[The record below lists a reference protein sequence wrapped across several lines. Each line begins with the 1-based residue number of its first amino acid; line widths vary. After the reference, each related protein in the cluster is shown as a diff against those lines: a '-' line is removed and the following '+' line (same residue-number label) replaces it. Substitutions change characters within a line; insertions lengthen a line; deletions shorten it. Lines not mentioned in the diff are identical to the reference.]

1 MQGSCISNRGD
12 GLEYPYPSALLR
24 STIALNDPPAKLAR
38 AGGSL
43 CKTWCFGALH
53 VIRPPQLPQ
62 PRVPMIRID
71 NISKQN
77 GHQIL
82 FIEASATLQKGEKIG
97 LVGPNG
103 AGKTTLFRMV
113 TGQEPPDEGQVSLD
127 RGITIGYFSQDVGE
141 MSGRSAVS
149 EVMDGAG
156 PVSTV
161 ANELKELEVAMGDPD
176 RADEMES
183 IIERYG
189 EVQHRFEELDGYALE
204 GRAREVL
211 AGLSFSQEM
220 MEGDVGTLSGGW
232 KMRVALARILLM
244 RPDAMLLDE
253 PSNHLD
259 LESLIWLEQFLKG
272 YEGTLLMTSH
282 DREFMNRIVT
292 KIVEIDGGSLTTY
305 SGDYEFYEAQR
316 ALSEKQQQAQ
326 FERQQ
331 AMLAKEIKFIERFKA
346 RASHAAQVQSRVKK
360 LDKIERV
367 EPPKRRQS
375 VAFDFLPAPRSGED
389 VVSLKNVQKGYGSR
403 RIYDGL
409 DFQVRRRERWAVMG
423 INGAG
428 KSTLLKL
435 VAGST
440 QPDDGT
446 VAVGGSVKMG
456 YFAQHA
462 MDLIDGE
469 LTVFESLEDSFP
481 QAGQGSL
488 RALAGC
494 FGFSGDD
501 VEKKCRVLSGGEK
514 ARLVM
519 AKMLFDPPNFLVLD
533 EPTNH
538 LDIATKEMLI
548 NALSQYEG
556 TMLFVSH
563 DRHFLAALSNRV
575 LELTP
580 EGIHQ
585 YGGGCTEDR
594 SP

>member
-1 MQGSCISNRGD
+1 
-12 GLEYPYPSALLR
+12 
-24 STIALNDPPAKLAR
+24 
-38 AGGSL
+38 
-43 CKTWCFGALH
+43 
-53 VIRPPQLPQ
+53 
-62 PRVPMIRID
+62 MIRLD

-77 GHQIL
+77 GHQLL
-82 FIEASATLQKGEKIG
+82 FIEASAVLLKGEKAG

-103 AGKTTLFRMV
+103 AGKTTLFRMI
-113 TGQEPPDEGQVSLD
+113 TGQELPDEGQVSTD

-141 MSGRSAVS
+141 MAGRSAVA

-156 PVSTV
+156 PVAAVS
-161 ANELKELEVAMGDPD
+161 AELKELEHALGDPEQ
-176 RADEMES
+176 ADQMES
-183 IIERYG
+183 ILERYG

-220 MEGDVGTLSGGW
+220 MDGDVGNLSGGW

-244 RPDAMLLDE
+244 RPDVMLLDE

-272 YEGTLLMTSH
+272 YEGALMMTSH
-282 DREFMNRIVT
+282 DREFMNRIVN

-316 ALSEKQQQAQ
+316 ALTEKQQQAQ

-389 VVSLKNVQKGYGSR
+389 VVSLKRVQKGYGSR

-435 VAGST
+435 VAGAT
-440 QPDDGT
+440 TPDDGS

-469 LTVFESLEDSFP
+469 LTVFESLEHWFP

-501 VEKKCRVLSGGEK
+501 VEKRCRVLSGGEK

-548 NALSQYEG
+548 TALSQYEG

-585 YGGGCTEDR
+585 YGGGYTEYVAR
-594 SP
+594 TGHEAPGLHS

>member
-1 MQGSCISNRGD
+1 
-12 GLEYPYPSALLR
+12 
-24 STIALNDPPAKLAR
+24 
-38 AGGSL
+38 
-43 CKTWCFGALH
+43 
-53 VIRPPQLPQ
+53 
-62 PRVPMIRID
+62 MIRLD
-71 NISKQN
+71 NVSKQI

-82 FIEASATLQKGEKIG
+82 FIEASAALQKGEKIG

-103 AGKTTLFRMV
+103 AGKTTLFRMI
-113 TGQEPPDEGQVSLD
+113 TGQEQPDEGQVAVD
-127 RGITIGYFSQDVGE
+127 RGVTIGYFSQDVGE
-141 MSGRSAVS
+141 MSGRSAVA

-156 PVSTV
+156 PVSAV
-161 ANELKELEVAMGDPD
+161 ASELKELEAAMADPD
-176 RADEMES
+176 RADEMEN
-183 IIERYG
+183 IIHRYG
-189 EVQHRFEELDGYALE
+189 EVQARFEELDGYALE

-220 MEGDVGTLSGGW
+220 MDGDVGALSGGW

-259 LESLIWLEQFLKG
+259 LESLIWLEQFLRG
-272 YEGTLLMTSH
+272 YEGGLLMTSH
-282 DREFMNRIVT
+282 DREFMNRIINKV
-292 KIVEIDGGSLTTY
+292 VEIDGGALTTF
-305 SGDYEFYEAQR
+305 SGDYEFYEQQR
-316 ALSEKQQQAQ
+316 AMNEKQQQAQ

-360 LDKIERV
+360 LEKIERV
-367 EPPKRRQS
+367 EPPRRRQTVS
-375 VAFDFLPAPRSGED
+375 FDFLPAPRSGED
-389 VVSLKNVQKGYGSR
+389 VVSLKRVQKTYGLK

-409 DFQVRRRERWAVMG
+409 DFMVRRRERWCVMG
-423 INGAG
+423 VNGAG

-435 VAGST
+435 VAGSAA
-440 QPDDGT
+440 PDDGV
-446 VAVGGSVKMG
+446 VALGGSVKMG

-462 MDLIDGE
+462 MDLLDGE
-469 LTVFESLEDSFP
+469 RTVFQSLEDSFP

-519 AKMLFDPPNFLVLD
+519 AKMLYDPPNFLVLD

-538 LDIATKEMLI
+538 LDMATKEMLI
-548 NALSQYEG
+548 NALSEYEG

-585 YGGGCTEDR
+585 YGGGYTDYVARTGQEAPGLR
-594 SP
+594 S